1 MKYTV
6 EMFGLSPFTEAN
18 AVDLELKDGASLPD
32 LLAALARK
40 MPSFKGRIIE
50 AGERHLVE
58 NYGIY
63 INGQFVS
70 EYEGMVLKPTDRIVI
85 ILLAVGG

>member
-1 MKYTV
+1 VKYTV
-6 EMFGLSPFTEAN
+6 EMFGLSPFTEEN
-18 AVDLELKDGASLPD
+18 AVDLELNDGATLPD
-32 LLAALARK
+32 LFRALADK
-40 MPSFKGRIIE
+40 ISAFKGRVIE
-50 AGERHLVE
+50 AGQDRLVE

-70 EYEGMVLKPTDRIVI
+70 DYEGIRLRQTDRIVL